1 MRYLRTDRRGIPI
14 PWRQRKRPP
23 GRRHPYL
30 PKLFYLVQ
38 NRQWQEAI
46 RRAQTHPHEITVQE
60 DTTGNTALHVACR
73 LNPPSEAIQAL
84 CHDMINAEGATPLHI
99 AVSHRCSIEALQV
112 LLQYSA
118 STASLTRIGRAPI
131 HYACMSFRGLSV
143 ESFALL
149 LDVTIQ
155 HGVVTYPSDLEDLME
170 DDSYAEEEEYPGQE
184 NVMTMQDLT
193 GQTPLGLLFRRYKER
208 VRCVIQ
214 TVETLRREQPTTSSL
229 QAAMTI
235 HADLGELWEKARL
248 IVTKLTEQNLHR
260 PISNH
265 GQDSPGEQAV
275 AEAAAE
281 WAAEQHRKIM
291 SQTTGDRD
299 SPQESRRL
307 FRIVH
312 ASVGLTGYGCP
323 PEMVRLAL
331 SIHPE
336 QIQEMDEDGNMPIH
350 IAAAASSLMVN
361 SYAGGN
367 DEESTFSDVSF
378 LSTVTACTNVFDKV
392 IRILLHQYPA
402 ASRIPHGMSGKLPL
416 MMALETRSW
425 NNGIKTL
432 LDAFPAA
439 IHAKRM
445 LPGVY
450 AHLIA
455 KVGRPS
461 MILDMAQHGVG
472 RTRPRDRG
480 LATLFEVLKAKP
492 DLVKRCTDVVEHEK
506 QTTGCQEVNDSITV
520 FSSMHI

>member
-38 NRQWQEAI
+38 NRQWQDAI

-60 DTTGNTALHVACR
+60 DTTGNTPLHIACR
-73 LNPPSEAIQAL
+73 LNPPSEAVQAL
-84 CHDMINAEGATPLHI
+84 YHDIINTEGATPLHI
-99 AVSHRCSIEALQV
+99 AVSHRCSKEALQV
-112 LLQYSA
+112 LLQFTA

-155 HGVVTYPSDLEDLME
+155 HGFVTYPNDLEDLME
-170 DDSYAEEEEYPGQE
+170 DDSYTEENEHASEE
-184 NVMTMQDLT
+184 NVMTMQDST
-193 GQTPLGLLFRRYKER
+193 RQTPLGLLFRRYKER

-214 TVETLRREQPTTSSL
+214 TVETLRKEQPTTSSL
-229 QAAMTI
+229 QAAMTV

-265 GQDSPGEQAV
+265 GHDSPGEQAV

-291 SQTTGDRD
+291 SRTTGGRGTL
-299 SPQESRRL
+299 QESRRL

-350 IAAAASSLMVN
+350 IAAAASSLMVSSN
-361 SYAGGN
+361 AGSN
-367 DEESTFSDVSF
+367 DEESAISDVSF
-378 LSTVTACTNVFDKV
+378 LSTATACTNVFDKV

-402 ASRIPHGMSGKLPL
+402 AARIPHGVSGKLPL
-416 MMALETRSW
+416 IMALETRSW
-425 NNGIKTL
+425 DDGIKTL

-450 AHLIA
+450 AQLLA
-455 KVGRPS
+455 KIGQPS
-461 MILDMAQHGVG
+461 MVLDLIQLGVG
-472 RTRPRDRG
+472 RTRSRDRG
-480 LATLFEVLKAKP
+480 LASLFEVLKAKP
-492 DLVKRCTDVVEHEK
+492 DLVNRCVYVGEQDK
-506 QTTGCQEVNDSITV
+506 QPTGYHDVNDAIIV
-520 FSSMHI
+520 LESMHM